1 MRSSRIYSIVSI
13 NDRSANAS
21 FGTSEGFRQDIR
33 VGTSASNS
41 ETIAEISTDHYIN
54 EDGNYVYNFFVDGT
68 NVKQKVYNPKS
79 KTWIK

>member
-1 MRSSRIYSIVSI
+1 MRSSKIYSIVSI

-41 ETIAEISTDHYIN
+41 ETIAEISTQYHVDEN
-54 EDGNYVYNFFVDGT
+54 GNYVYNFFVDGT
-68 NVKQKVYNPKS
+68 NVKQKIYNPKS
-79 KTWIK
+79 KTWIQ